1 MDNYSSEENFEIGFY
16 TSKRTFEEVLIRLVL
31 LLDLGQ
37 IKIEG
42 TKIISITLDVSDTIF
57 SFSDFFDPEVYHK
70 YMIYYNV
77 DYRSIS
83 FHTDLI
89 EDRSFR
95 ICRIMNEIKPY
106 FDLIYRLHK
115 EFTEKIGF
123 SVKDSIKGWD
133 DYFTGA
139 WAFDSAPAFY
149 FTNIDISKKT
159 KIEINTDSKFIIKT
173 NELIED
179 LIIKLSESVNERFF
193 ELFGIEFNQI
203 LELKDSVK
211 VLNLEK
217 MKNLINLFFPTNII
231 RLDLLLRIVDC
242 PTLDDIDP
250 DEYDF
255 FFDKKILNRLLNFKH
270 ENLISIIIE
279 YKKLSDKFKDL
290 EDEYDNNEL
299 LSQCFARVN

>member
-1 MDNYSSEENFEIGFY
+1 MDNYSSEKKFEIDFY

-77 DYRSIS
+77 DYKSIR

-139 WAFDSAPAFY
+139 WSFDSAPAFY

-179 LIIKLSESVNERFF
+179 LINKFSKSVNKRFF
-193 ELFGIEFNQI
+193 KLFGIDFNHI
-203 LELKDSVK
+203 LEFIDSVEK
-211 VLNLEK
+211 LNYDK
-217 MKNLINLFFPTNII
+217 MRADIDLFFPTNIL
-231 RLDLLLRIVDC
+231 RLDLLLSIMDY
-242 PTLDDIDP
+242 PGLDHIDL
-250 DEYDF
+250 DNYDL
-255 FFDKKILNRLLNFKH
+255 FFDEDILKSLLKFKK
-270 ENLISIIIE
+270 ENLINIVFE

-290 EDEYDNNEL
+290 DDEYDNNNL
-299 LSQCFARVN
+299 LSECFARVN